1 MSKDAR
7 SRWPYVFMSAFLG
20 TAIEQ
25 YDFLLYGTASA
36 LVFSKIFFPNLDPLA
51 GTIASLGTYA
61 AGYFARGA
69 GALICGHFGDRIGRK
84 TLLLATL
91 MVMGVASTLVG
102 LLPTYAMIGIW
113 APVLLTTLRV
123 FQGFAIGGE
132 PLWGTLTI
140 AEIAYQNGFNDSAHF
155 SRSFRASYGMS
166 PSEFRKSTLSGRVC
180 TPSPRMNA
188 HLA

>member
-123 FQGFAIGGE
+123 FQGRAQPWSLRQLEQLRQLWRCHPLDRRPAPDLAAAGIRLLVLGMARAI
-132 PLWGTLTI
+132 
-140 AEIAYQNGFNDSAHF
+140 S
-155 SRSFRASYGMS
+155 
-166 PSEFRKSTLSGRVC
+166 V
-180 TPSPRMNA
+180 
-188 HLA
+188 